1 MIFFP
6 TFYFLHTMHFVCEFR
21 SPIVVKVI
29 AFTSVLKING
39 KKGQKKSL
47 LKNWHYCV
55 LEA

>member
-29 AFTSVLKING
+29 VFTSVLKING
-39 KKGQKKSL
+39 KKDKKIL
-47 LKNWHYCV
+47 FWKIGTIV
-55 LEA
+55 F